1 MKKVIIVLALVALAI
16 VPLAAKGAAAV
27 GVELGQPTGITFR
40 YDMDGKW
47 DGYATV
53 AFRFGSKSA
62 AIAAAIGGEYKVTDF
77 NIDKAKFN
85 VNVGIQSGA
94 YIGIGDNSG
103 HITVPVLG
111 TGSVSYDWTWKNVG
125 DFTAYIRLGLGI
137 AIGLGTD
144 GGGLGF
150 GFAGA
155 LGLVYHL

>member
-47 DGYATV
+47 DGSATV

-144 GGGLGF
+144 GGGLRF